1 MRLAIPDSTRICST
15 PLSRPEELAMATH
28 SYTDLRYGVL
38 HSADWRCKSGH
49 LIHLSLSTIFYED
62 VVWC

>member
-1 MRLAIPDSTRICST
+1 
-15 PLSRPEELAMATH
+15 MATH

>member
-1 MRLAIPDSTRICST
+1 MRFSDYYHSPTA
-15 PLSRPEELAMATH
+15 PLIGAGRKEMATH

-38 HSADWRCKSGH
+38 HSADWRCRSGH